1 MSLSLVKKPL
11 ITERSVTA
19 AQKENTYTFLV
30 AKDARKK
37 QIAQAIS
44 ELFAVNVAKVR
55 TVATPIKK
63 RRSGKRRMAI
73 QKASG
78 KKAMVTLKQGQSI
91 DLFDIGGK
99 S

>member
-11 ITERSVTA
+11 ITERSVAA
-19 AQKENTYTFLV
+19 AQKDNTYTFLV

-37 QIAQAIS
+37 QIAQAID
-44 ELFAVNVAKVR
+44 ELFGVNVVKVR
-55 TVATPIKK
+55 TVATPVKTS
-63 RRSGKRRMAI
+63 RSGKRRLAV

-78 KKAMVTLKQGQSI
+78 KKAMITLKQGQSI
-91 DLFDIGGK
+91 DLFDIGEK